1 MEWEETSSQTRGPVT
16 DDRVFRQ
23 GRKKGRAS
31 VRTCI
36 HLSRWASL
44 AYQSACLSYYRYPS
58 TWCTPRARVH
68 IDAIFQNHCHCQP
81 RSFHSLAV
89 SFPCRQ
95 GLIPFSLSI
104 SQPSPPAVSLRVRR
118 PRRRHTFVISHL
130 YLSPLYPISPNAL
143 KAARPLIPPY

>member
-58 TWCTPRARVH
+58 TWCTPRARVS
-68 IDAIFQNHCHCQP
+68 IDAIFQNVNHDPFIHW
-81 RSFHSLAV
+81 SSLSLTGAV
-89 SFPCRQ
+89 
-95 GLIPFSLSI
+95 PFSLSI
-104 SQPSPPAVSLRVRR
+104 PQPSPPAVSLRVR
-118 PRRRHTFVISHL
+118 RRRHTFVISHL
-130 YLSPLYPISPNAL
+130 YLSPMYPISPNAL